1 MVDAK
6 DAPKRPTFY
15 CDKCE
20 KAFPSQLDLE
30 EHIKIDH
37 VAAASSA

>member
-1 MVDAK
+1 MVEAK
-6 DAPKRPTFY
+6 GVARRPSFY
-15 CDKCE
+15 CDRCE

-37 VAAASSA
+37 ATSATAA